1 MTKKLILFFPFTI
14 FYSCEI
20 GTKEQGEYSTHY
32 SGFGHGEKVKY
43 GIGIDPK
50 VLSSGIVVPMSES
63 KGLLNNDEESTDYVS
78 GKSFYIIP
86 AKNSVKLHLVDEKG
100 EKVEDY
106 NDFYFRLASCAGYGC
121 YVTITKDG
129 TLHFP
134 KDRELDPNL
143 GNYFNI
149 DATSARGKSATL
161 HFEIPKIQPLDNIEW
176 KVNGRFTVGTSM
188 KYGSEMSDLEL
199 PIALRKKEIKFEYVI
214 KKGKEKF
221 FNYFVDILQDDEK
234 NWELVTATSN
244 VEPYSGTIVLKV
256 KENVTSFEVP
266 FETVTGKKLSLH
278 VSFTSR
284 KPTPPEESEMDKSDT
299 YFVFKKG
306 DLRSK
311 TENVYKVKKGCLVK
325 IKDEF
330 NKNLVSLVM
339 KIGDDS
345 IDFENSTEQEK
356 IAFFQKYNLENLT
369 EKMEVHLGFNDGDE
383 KNFIFEFVDA

>member
-1 MTKKLILFFPFTI
+1 M
-14 FYSCEI
+14 
-20 GTKEQGEYSTHY
+20 GERAEDEPGNVVHHY
-32 SGFGHGEKVKY
+32 GDSEKVKY

-50 VLSSGIVVPMSES
+50 ILSSGIVVPISKS
-63 KGLLNNDEESTDYVS
+63 KGLLNDDEESTGYLSD
-78 GKSFYIIP
+78 KSFYIIP

-149 DATSARGKSATL
+149 DATSARGKTATL

-176 KVNGRFTVGTSM
+176 KVNGRFTVGTST
-188 KYGSEMSDLEL
+188 KYGSEMSDLGSIEL

-221 FNYFVDILQDDEK
+221 FNYLVDILQDDEK
-234 NWELVTATSN
+234 NWELVTEESN
-244 VEPYSGTIVLKV
+244 SEPYSGTIVLKV

-266 FETVTGKKLSLH
+266 FETVTGKKT
-278 VSFTSR
+278 FITCI
-284 KPTPPEESEMDKSDT
+284 
-299 YFVFKKG
+299 VF
-306 DLRSK
+306 
-311 TENVYKVKKGCLVK
+311 
-325 IKDEF
+325 
-330 NKNLVSLVM
+330 
-339 KIGDDS
+339 
-345 IDFENSTEQEK
+345 
-356 IAFFQKYNLENLT
+356 FF
-369 EKMEVHLGFNDGDE
+369 
-383 KNFIFEFVDA
+383 